1 MKKIQEVLKN
11 KSGQGVPMILAV
23 VLCCLILACVTFEYM
38 RLMIVAQGVRDSVQS
53 AIVDVATENWDEAYA
68 GLREGY
74 SGGYQLAG
82 SSWSQNVTSGNVY
95 ARLQDVL
102 GIEYEGGQYVK
113 YSGENLE
120 YRLYDLHLDVEN
132 APLAPSVP
140 DGITQLNVTGTITV
154 DVPLSFGFG
163 HLPPM
168 QITMKLNAKYV
179 PSHVFFRLDRKKPAP
194 TIVPGHNALPVHPTL
209 NRTLTIREAAR
220 IQTFPDEFEFVG
232 PIINQCL
239 QVGNA
244 FPCIVGQMLGDRLRT
259 IVNKQWDTDRATT
272 LAKKS
277 MLVR

>member
-38 RLMIVAQGVRDSVQS
+38 RLTIVAQGVRDSVQS

-113 YSGENLE
+113 YSGKNLE

-179 PSHVFFRLDRKKPAP
+179 PRF
-194 TIVPGHNALPVHPTL
+194 
-209 NRTLTIREAAR
+209 
-220 IQTFPDEFEFVG
+220 
-232 PIINQCL
+232 
-239 QVGNA
+239 
-244 FPCIVGQMLGDRLRT
+244 
-259 IVNKQWDTDRATT
+259 
-272 LAKKS
+272 
-277 MLVR
+277 

>member
-1 MKKIQEVLKN
+1 MRSKTDFYRLFFEQLARRGFDVKRSQSSDYIADIYFKN
-11 KSGQGVPMILAV
+11 QLVAYFSKADTV
-23 VLCCLILACVTFEYM
+23 FEYM

-74 SGGYQLAG
+74 SGGYQLSG

-95 ARLQDVL
+95 ARLQNVL
-102 GIEYEGGQYVK
+102 GVEYEGGQYVK
-113 YSGENLE
+113 YSGEDLE
-120 YRLYDLHLDVEN
+120 YRLYDLHLEVEN

-179 PSHVFFRLDRKKPAP
+179 PRF
-194 TIVPGHNALPVHPTL
+194 
-209 NRTLTIREAAR
+209 
-220 IQTFPDEFEFVG
+220 
-232 PIINQCL
+232 
-239 QVGNA
+239 
-244 FPCIVGQMLGDRLRT
+244 
-259 IVNKQWDTDRATT
+259 
-272 LAKKS
+272 
-277 MLVR
+277 

>member
-1 MKKIQEVLKN
+1 MKKIREVLKDN
-11 KSGQGVPMILAV
+11 SGQGVPMILAV

-74 SGGYQLAG
+74 SGGYQLSG

-95 ARLQDVL
+95 ARLQYVL
-102 GIEYEGGQYVK
+102 GVEYEGGQYVK
-113 YSGENLE
+113 YSGEDLE
-120 YRLYDLHLDVEN
+120 YRLYDLHLEVEN

-179 PSHVFFRLDRKKPAP
+179 PRCDSCQIFFCAMEKRQGEIHKIKTWTPYLCKWYNDGGK
-194 TIVPGHNALPVHPTL
+194 
-209 NRTLTIREAAR
+209 
-220 IQTFPDEFEFVG
+220 
-232 PIINQCL
+232 
-239 QVGNA
+239 
-244 FPCIVGQMLGDRLRT
+244 
-259 IVNKQWDTDRATT
+259 
-272 LAKKS
+272 
-277 MLVR
+277 

>member
-1 MKKIQEVLKN
+1 MKKIREVLKDN
-11 KSGQGVPMILAV
+11 SGQGVPMILAV

-74 SGGYQLAG
+74 SGGYQLSG

-95 ARLQDVL
+95 ARLQNVL
-102 GIEYEGGQYVK
+102 GVEYEGGQYVK
-113 YSGENLE
+113 YSGEDLE
-120 YRLYDLHLDVEN
+120 YRLYDLHLEVEN

-179 PSHVFFRLDRKKPAP
+179 PRSVSLKPTQSRTAFPICAGTRTMAILVRTSKDRAFNPC
-194 TIVPGHNALPVHPTL
+194 L
-209 NRTLTIREAAR
+209 RTLK
-220 IQTFPDEFEFVG
+220 PG
-232 PIINQCL
+232 KWLPL
-239 QVGNA
+239 
-244 FPCIVGQMLGDRLRT
+244 
-259 IVNKQWDTDRATT
+259 
-272 LAKKS
+272 S
-277 MLVR
+277 

>member
-1 MKKIQEVLKN
+1 MASNIDLFFNTSRNKRTFPEVLAEIQEYLASKYSTLITDN
-11 KSGQGVPMILAV
+11 PEEQHQQITAYIAKYLNDYSLGVEGMSHEE
-23 VLCCLILACVTFEYM
+23 LIDKL
-38 RLMIVAQGVRDSVQS
+38 
-53 AIVDVATENWDEAYA
+53 
-68 GLREGY
+68 
-74 SGGYQLAG
+74 YQLAG

-179 PSHVFFRLDRKKPAP
+179 PRF
-194 TIVPGHNALPVHPTL
+194 
-209 NRTLTIREAAR
+209 
-220 IQTFPDEFEFVG
+220 
-232 PIINQCL
+232 
-239 QVGNA
+239 
-244 FPCIVGQMLGDRLRT
+244 
-259 IVNKQWDTDRATT
+259 
-272 LAKKS
+272 
-277 MLVR
+277 